1 MIDHLITFE
10 SAAAAATALQPFG
23 LASFD
28 ENEQPTFAA
37 PVILNIGGAND
48 QSIRII
54 LSEAVGD
61 RSDPDPQNWTIT
73 TPEVLASGWHCIVVR
88 PALDEALRDL
98 PGNAC
103 RLIAD
108 RDAAIAGNPAFIVYT
123 APDLDQGLLNTARVE
138 PTPSGARYP
147 FGVA

>member
-1 MIDHLITFE
+1 MIDHLCSFP
-10 SAAAAATALQPFG
+10 SAADAATALHPFG
-23 LASFD
+23 LAGQD
-28 ENEQPTFAA
+28 RDGNPTFAA

-54 LSEAVGD
+54 LQEAVWD

-73 TPEVLASGWHCIVVR
+73 TPEVLASGWSCIVVR
-88 PALDEALRDL
+88 PSLDAGLRDL

-123 APDLDQGLLNTARVE
+123 APDLDMGLLNTARVE
-138 PTPSGARYP
+138 PTPCGSRYP
-147 FGVA
+147 FGSG